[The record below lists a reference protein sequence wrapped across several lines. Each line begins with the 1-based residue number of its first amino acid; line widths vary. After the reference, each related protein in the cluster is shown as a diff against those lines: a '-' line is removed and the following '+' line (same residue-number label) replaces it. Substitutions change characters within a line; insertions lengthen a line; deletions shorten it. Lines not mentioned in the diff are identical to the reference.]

1 MCPACIAGAATVVAG
16 VVFTGGATALA
27 AKWIAI
33 KRRATT
39 ILSQQQ
45 KRKEK

>member
-1 MCPACIAGAATVVAG
+1 MCPACIAAAASVVAG
-16 VVFTGGATALA
+16 IVTTGGVTALA
-27 AKWIAI
+27 AKWINV

-39 ILSQQQ
+39 ILSHQQ

>member
-1 MCPACIAGAATVVAG
+1 MCPACIAGAASVVTG
-16 VVFTGGATALA
+16 LVFTGGATALA
-27 AKWIAI
+27 AKWINV

>member
-1 MCPACIAGAATVVAG
+1 MVS
-16 VVFTGGATALA
+16 TGGATALA
-27 AKWIAI
+27 AKWINV